1 MLKVNLTENYG
12 GFNITGSYEDLDF
25 LYDAINYVIKREPD
39 SENDELMQNHL
50 YGFLYEVRHAYQ
62 GDRDILFEKE
72 ELDDYAKKKN
82 K

>member
-1 MLKVNLTENYG
+1 
-12 GFNITGSYEDLDF
+12 
-25 LYDAINYVIKREPD
+25 
-39 SENDELMQNHL
+39 MQNHL